1 MKLSLLS
8 LIFAFSSPVEALA
21 SAAGAAAAVLKDH
34 SGAAIGLF
42 NNMRTPAALI
52 AGSLVP
58 LGLLS
63 APTVN
68 KDDSK
73 TVKLMKKA
81 NVILGVTSLL
91 SEVLAVTYS
100 SIAINKLAEVNSPL
114 TKGVAEL
121 IAQNYE
127 LAWIGTN
134 IHFLLGLMGFGLIV
148 GSKAYFSN
156 GSALG
161 RVTIAWA
168 VSAFFQALA
177 IVNKGI
183 AMGHGSSIEGT
194 SRFASNFFTLILRY
208 LALAVKSAKSGFF
221 SVAAILVGIYAVY
234 ETLKVLLPE
243 KEV

>member
-1 MKLSLLS
+1 MD
-8 LIFAFSSPVEALA
+8 VA
-21 SAAGAAAAVLKDH
+21 SAVLKDH

-58 LGLLS
+58 LGILG
-63 APTVN
+63 APTVQ

-73 TVKLMKKA
+73 TIKFMKKT
-81 NVILGVTSLL
+81 NVVLGVTSLL
-91 SEVLAVTYS
+91 SEVIAVTYS
-100 SIAINKLAEVNSPL
+100 SIAINKLAEVESPL
-114 TKGVAEL
+114 TKGCAEL
-121 IAQNYE
+121 IAQHYE

-156 GSALG
+156 GVALG
-161 RVTIAWA
+161 RVTIGWA

-177 IVNKGI
+177 IVNRGI
-183 AMGHGSSIEGT
+183 AMGHGSSAEVT
-194 SRFASNFFTLILRY
+194 ARFASNFFTLILRY
-208 LALAVKSAKSGFF
+208 LALVVKSAKSGIFA
-221 SVAAILVGIYAVY
+221 VAAILVGLFALY
-234 ETLKVLLPE
+234 ETCKVLLPE